1 MEQISRIDP
10 FTLRVKSDS
19 ILERDVGELRTLL
32 SSAIAQISS
41 FPPIFPD
48 SPLEAIEVEPREME
62 SPERGPIVVCPDAEL
77 YEMVVRATFET
88 IGAQDYAD
96 RREEI
101 KPLELPLHEYVAYL
115 YAAIVAVS
123 QFLAQETEQN

>member
-1 MEQISRIDP
+1 MEQNSGMDP

-19 ILERDVGELRTLL
+19 ILERDVGELRMLL
-32 SSAIAQISS
+32 STAIAQIHS
-41 FPPIFPD
+41 FPHIFPD
-48 SPLEAIEVEPREME
+48 SPLEAIEIEPRELE
-62 SPERGPIVVCPDAEL
+62 SPERGPVVVCPDAEL

-88 IGAQDYAD
+88 IGAQEYAD

-115 YAAIVAVS
+115 YSAIVAVS
-123 QFLAQETEQN
+123 EFLAQESQ

>member
-1 MEQISRIDP
+1 MEQNSGMDP

-19 ILERDVGELRTLL
+19 ILERDVGELRMLL
-32 SSAIAQISS
+32 SAAIDQIYS
-41 FPPIFPD
+41 FPHIFPD
-48 SPLEAIEVEPREME
+48 SPLEAIEIEPRELE
-62 SPERGPIVVCPDAEL
+62 SPERGPVVVCPDAEL

-88 IGAQDYAD
+88 IGAQEYAD

-123 QFLAQETEQN
+123 EFLAQESQ

>member
-1 MEQISRIDP
+1 MEQNSGMDP

-19 ILERDVGELRTLL
+19 ILERDVGELRMLL
-32 SSAIAQISS
+32 SAAIDQIYS
-41 FPPIFPD
+41 FPHIFPD
-48 SPLEAIEVEPREME
+48 SPLEAIEIEPREME
-62 SPERGPIVVCPDAEL
+62 SPERGPVGVCPDAEL

-88 IGAQDYAD
+88 IGAQEYAD

-115 YAAIVAVS
+115 YSAIVAVS
-123 QFLAQETEQN
+123 EFLAQESQ

>member
-1 MEQISRIDP
+1 MEQNSGMDA

-19 ILERDVGELRTLL
+19 ILERDVGELRMLL
-32 SSAIAQISS
+32 SAAIAQIHS
-41 FPPIFPD
+41 FPHIFPD
-48 SPLEAIEVEPREME
+48 SPLEAIEIEPRELE
-62 SPERGPIVVCPDAEL
+62 SPERGPVVVCPDAEL

-88 IGAQDYAD
+88 IGAQEYAD

-115 YAAIVAVS
+115 YGAIVAVS
-123 QFLAQETEQN
+123 EFLAQESQ

>member
-1 MEQISRIDP
+1 MEQNSGMDA

-19 ILERDVGELRTLL
+19 ILERDVGELRMLL
-32 SSAIAQISS
+32 STAIAQIDS
-41 FPPIFPD
+41 FAVIFPD
-48 SPLEAIEVEPREME
+48 SPLEAIEIEPRELE
-62 SPERGPIVVCPDAEL
+62 SPERGPVVVCPDAEL

-88 IGAQDYAD
+88 IGAQEYAD

-123 QFLAQETEQN
+123 EFLAQESQ